1 MKSQHRN
8 YSGKMVSHICQG
20 YGKVFIFM
28 HLELLESFRL
38 TSKVS
43 GESWH
48 ESMKNLIIAQEYSRT
63 VDIDPIKDEKN
74 RLERRR
80 EMAVGLRHV
89 HGIST
94 PLIQIPVK
102 YDGNGALQQPFL
114 FAAVADCAH
123 LGWGQYLRFESIL
136 AQLSDFSLITAT
148 LRECSWKLHRSLL

>member
-8 YSGKMVSHICQG
+8 YSGKMDSHICQG

-43 GESWH
+43 KESWH

-94 PLIQIPVK
+94 PLLQIPVK